1 MNSFEKYVGQMLD
14 NRYKIT
20 KVLGVGGMAV
30 VFEAFDTKF
39 NRIVAVKMLKDEIAN
54 NSQSVKRFI
63 NESKAV
69 SLLSHPNIVSIYDV
83 SVKDNLKYIVMERVD
98 GITLKSYMTQKGALP
113 FEEMMNY
120 TEQIL
125 RALEHAHS
133 KGIIHRDI
141 KPQNILLLKNGRIK
155 VTDFGIAKLPDADTV
170 TMTDKAIGTVY
181 YISPEQASGIPID
194 QRSDLYSLGVL
205 MYEMATGELPFD
217 ADSPVSV
224 ALMQVNETATP
235 PREINPAVPMGLEQ
249 IINLAMEKKP
259 DRRFQNATQMLRHVL
274 QLKNNPALI
283 FKTRPQD
290 VKRKSQSSE
299 TVTKSKKKTDSMPR
313 RGGRSM
319 FPVVLGVTTAFLL
332 VVAVCVGMIVVR
344 FRDVTQAPI
353 NTNTIA
359 IPDLMGQELNSEMK
373 EQLTQQGFKITL
385 SYDDSDPGIYPN
397 TVVAQTPSAGEIR
410 NIVPGQQSCD
420 LHLTLSRGS
429 NSVALPD
436 VTLKNYQ
443 DVENALTELGLTYKE
458 VFEVNSTI
466 PGDSVIRTMPL
477 AGTQVNI
484 GDEITIYIS
493 KGASAEATVTV
504 PNFIGLT
511 VDQAKAQLEK
521 YGLSIGEIRKKSSD
535 SIKDTI
541 ISQSVN
547 ANEKVPAKTKID
559 FEVSNG

>member
-1 MNSFEKYVGQMLD
+1 MLD